1 MESCG
6 GIGEGNRGRGVLGP
20 VGCAGY
26 VEGRISGC
34 QHWKRSDWRRRAY
47 VASEE
52 AADAAGV
59 ERASGVGKPKSTAE
73 VEQRVEAIGHILY
86 GVGRGR

>member
-1 MESCG
+1 M
-6 GIGEGNRGRGVLGP
+6 
-20 VGCAGY
+20 
-26 VEGRISGC
+26 
-34 QHWKRSDWRRRAY
+34 
-47 VASEE
+47 ASEE

>member
-1 MESCG
+1 MLDARDTWKAVSRDAN
-6 GIGEGNRGRGVLGP
+6 IGRDRTGDEG
-20 VGCAGY
+20 
-26 VEGRISGC
+26 
-34 QHWKRSDWRRRAY
+34 AY